1 MKVRSKKM
9 PDNSND
15 AGAFTP
21 IKVKEPPFRVV
32 KRAELPLKKLVV
44 FYAVSI
50 LVAIIIGGLFIT
62 INGVNPFAYFKEV
75 VSGCFRSSV
84 AFRGLVR
91 IIVPLVMVSLG
102 VAVAFKMRYWNI
114 GAEGQLIMGAV
125 FATWASRLFP
135 GLPSPALLL
144 VMAVAG
150 IIGGG
155 LWGLVT
161 AFFKCRFN
169 TNETLFTLMLN
180 YVAFYIVDYLRN
192 GPWQADPG
200 FPGIGRLGAGARLPQ
215 IFRLDISWIAAI
227 VLVVIIFVYFQYTKQ
242 GYEISVVG
250 DSISTARYAGMNV
263 NRIIMRTMFMSAG
276 ICGLAGMLKVS
287 GSVSNYTLDTG
298 IASGVG
304 FTAIS
309 VAWLAKLG
317 PFGVFVVA
325 FLFGVLEKGCSV
337 AESTFHLSA
346 AITKILQGLILFTI
360 LGSDF
365 FIRYKLHRTIK
376 GEKVK

>member
-1 MKVRSKKM
+1 M
-9 PDNSND
+9 PDNLNGGGIS
-15 AGAFTP
+15 AQFRA
-21 IKVKEPPFRVV
+21 KEPPFRVV
-32 KRAELPLKKLVV
+32 KRAELPLEKLIL
-44 FYAVSI
+44 FYVISV
-50 LVAIIIGGLFIT
+50 LVAVVIGGLFIAL
-62 INGVNPFAYFKEV
+62 NGVNPFLYFKEV
-75 VSGCFRSSV
+75 FSGCFRSGV
-84 AFRGLVR
+84 AFRGLAR
-91 IIVPLVMVSLG
+91 IIVPLLMVSLG
-102 VAVAFKMRYWNI
+102 VILAFKMRYWNI

-125 FATWASRLFP
+125 FATWASRAFP
-135 GLPSPALLL
+135 GLPTPIMLI

-155 LWGLVT
+155 IWGLIT

-200 FPGIGRLGAGARLPQ
+200 FPGIGRLAANSRLPQ
-215 IFRLDISWIAAI
+215 IFRLDISWIVAI
-227 VLVVIIFVYFQYTKQ
+227 VLVFFIYIYLKYTKQ
-242 GYEISVVG
+242 GYEIAVVG

-263 NRIIMRTMFMSAG
+263 NRIMQRTMFLSAG

-287 GSVSNYTLDTG
+287 GVVSNYTLDTG

-309 VAWLAKLG
+309 VAWLAKLN
-317 PFGVFVVA
+317 PFGVFVVS

-346 AITKILQGLILFTI
+346 AITQILQGLILFTI

-365 FIRYKLHRTIK
+365 FIRYKLQLTRGGRKLNEHNN
-376 GEKVK
+376 

>member
-1 MKVRSKKM
+1 MM
-9 PDNSND
+9 PDNAN
-15 AGAFTP
+15 GAN
-21 IKVKEPPFRVV
+21 IRVKEPPFRVV
-32 KRAELPLKKLVV
+32 KRADLPFNKLVL
-44 FYAVSI
+44 FYAISI
-50 LVAIIIGGLFIT
+50 LVAVFIGGLFIAL
-62 INGVNPFAYFKEV
+62 NHVNPLLYFKEV
-75 VSGCFRSSV
+75 ISGCFRSNV

-91 IIVPLVMVSLG
+91 IIVPLLMVSLG
-102 VAVAFKMRYWNI
+102 VILAFKMRFWNI

-125 FATWASRLFP
+125 FATWASRSFP
-135 GLPSPALLL
+135 GLPTPIMLL
-144 VMAVAG
+144 VMAAAG

-200 FPGIGRLGAGARLPQ
+200 FPGIGRLAENSRLPQ
-215 IFRLDISWIAAI
+215 IFRLDISWIIALL
-227 VLVVIIFVYFQYTKQ
+227 LVFFVFVYLKYTKQ

-263 NRIIMRTMFMSAG
+263 NRIIQRTMFMSAG
-276 ICGLAGMLKVS
+276 ICGLAGMLKVA
-287 GSVSNYTLDTG
+287 GVVSNYTLDTG
-298 IASGVG
+298 IAGGVG

-309 VAWLAKLG
+309 VAWLAKLN
-317 PFGVFVVA
+317 PFGVFAVSC
-325 FLFGVLEKGCSV
+325 LFGVLEKGCSV

-346 AITKILQGLILFTI
+346 AITDILQGLILFTI

-365 FIRYKLHRTIK
+365 FIRYRLQRTRREDTK
-376 GEKVK
+376 

>member
-1 MKVRSKKM
+1 M
-9 PDNSND
+9 PDNPNG
-15 AGAFTP
+15 GAFVP
-21 IKVKEPPFRVV
+21 IKAKEPPFRVV
-32 KRAELPLKKLVV
+32 KRAELPLNRLMV
-44 FYAVSI
+44 FYAISI
-50 LVAIIIGGLFIT
+50 LVAVIIGGLFIT
-62 INGVNPFAYFKEV
+62 INGVNPFSYFKEV
-75 VSGCFRSSV
+75 FSGCFRSGV

-91 IIVPLVMVSLG
+91 IIVPLLMVSLG

-125 FATWASRLFP
+125 FATWASRL
-135 GLPSPALLL
+135 LPNLPAPAILLI
-144 VMAVAG
+144 MSVAG

-155 LWGLVT
+155 LWGLLT

-200 FPGIGRLGAGARLPQ
+200 FPGIGRLAANSRLPQ
-215 IFRLDISWIAAI
+215 LFRLDISWIVAI
-227 VLVVIIFVYFQYTKQ
+227 VLVFVIYVYFQYTKQ

-287 GSVSNYTLDTG
+287 GVVSNYTLDTG

-309 VAWLAKLG
+309 VAWLAKLN
-317 PFGVFVVA
+317 PFGIFVVA

-337 AESTFHLSA
+337 AESTFQLSA
-346 AITKILQGLILFTI
+346 AITQILQGLILFTI

-365 FIRYKLHRTIK
+365 FIRYRLQRTGK
-376 GEKVK
+376 RGEVK

>member
-1 MKVRSKKM
+1 M
-9 PDNSND
+9 PDSSYS
-15 AGAFTP
+15 GGITSP
-21 IKVKEPPFRVV
+21 LKSKEPPFRVV
-32 KRAELPLKKLVV
+32 KRGELPLNKLII
-44 FYAVSI
+44 FYAISI
-50 LVAIIIGGLFIT
+50 LLAVVIGGLFIT
-62 INGVNPFAYFKEV
+62 ANGVNPFAYFKEV
-75 VSGCFRSSV
+75 ISGCFRSNVS
-84 AFRGLVR
+84 FRGFVR
-91 IIVPLVMVSLG
+91 IVVPLVMVSLG

-135 GLPSPALLL
+135 GLSTPLMLI

-155 LWGLVT
+155 LWGLIT

-200 FPGIGRLGAGARLPQ
+200 FPGIGRLVSNARLPQ
-215 IFRLDISWIAAI
+215 LLKLDISWILAI
-227 VLVVIIFVYFQYTKQ
+227 ILVVLVFIYFQYTKQ
-242 GYEISVVG
+242 GYEITVVG
-250 DSISTARYAGMNV
+250 DSINTARYAGMNV
-263 NRIIMRTMFMSAG
+263 NRVIMRTMFMSAG

-309 VAWLAKLG
+309 VAWLAKLN
-317 PFGVFVVA
+317 PFGIFVVA
-325 FLFGVLEKGCSV
+325 VLFAVLEKGCSV

-365 FIRYKLHRTIK
+365 FIRYKLHRTGK
-376 GEKVK
+376 GVRPK